1 MNHHSDFHRLS
12 PEQQVSLDKHQQMIN
27 SALMW
32 QKHDRHSI
40 EHLYKITADQA
51 EAATRQSPA
60 FSLANVPSTR

>member
-32 QKHDRHSI
+32 QKHDRLAKARQEPRSMASLRSLI
-40 EHLYKITADQA
+40 
-51 EAATRQSPA
+51 ATVLNI
-60 FSLANVPSTR
+60 FTK